1 MRPRGRG
8 DDVDEEEEE
17 EEEAVDYSPHR
28 SELEPEPEPESE
40 TDADADAALQP
51 PPPPPARAPLSS
63 LVVKPSPREGDGASS
78 SSPDAAAA
86 AARSSPTP
94 AAGAPG
100 RHRGSSLPRRRRDL
114 SPPERERRRSPPP
127 PLLARRRPPGSPPP
141 QRRRLSPPPTR
152 RLTPPDFQPR
162 HPRPYHEL
170 QGYGMHAGLSPQ
182 RQHRPENRSFDDTFG
197 PRYAHGYQGG
207 GRGVARF
214 RDGSPPYGR
223 GGRSYGRGSGAP
235 GKEFINIDGEYVHRN
250 DPNLSPREGDWICQN
265 PNCGNLNFARRTHCN
280 NCNKYRY
287 SREVCE
293 PGHSPHRDYVNPPRG
308 PARNLGPS
316 DRAPP
321 REMARYGS
329 PPRGWGSDPKGYP
342 ARSPPD
348 HAGRYADPVQRERMG
363 FRGDRQLR
371 DRVKHDWSSAED
383 YNPRERPHD
392 DMYLERSRRRSV
404 SPRDNWGHNMRYRS
418 RSPAG
423 GRLKGEDN
431 FRGGNQAV
439 PSTTE

>member
-1 MRPRGRG
+1 M
-8 DDVDEEEEE
+8 
-17 EEEAVDYSPHR
+17 
-28 SELEPEPEPESE
+28 
-40 TDADADAALQP
+40 
-51 PPPPPARAPLSS
+51 
-63 LVVKPSPREGDGASS
+63 
-78 SSPDAAAA
+78 
-86 AARSSPTP
+86 
-94 AAGAPG
+94 
-100 RHRGSSLPRRRRDL
+100 
-114 SPPERERRRSPPP
+114 ER
-127 PLLARRRPPGSPPP
+127 
-141 QRRRLSPPPTR
+141 
-152 RLTPPDFQPR
+152 
-162 HPRPYHEL
+162 
-170 QGYGMHAGLSPQ
+170 GYGMHAGLSPQ
-182 RQHRPENRSFDDTFG
+182 RQHRPENRNFDDTFG

-363 FRGDRQLR
+363 FRGDCQLR

-392 DMYLERSRRRSV
+392 MYLERSRRRSV
-404 SPRDNWGHNMRYRS
+404 SPRDNWGHNMRDRS

-423 GRLKGEDN
+423 GRLKGSFTGGGRPDLYADPYAG
-431 FRGGNQAV
+431 RGRPNNLDDVRGRGRGRGRGYIPGGATYLGKGRGDRRAA
-439 PSTTE
+439 PSSRNDGSY